1 MALKIEQN
9 VPIPPKASSRHGKYP
24 FDQMQPG
31 DSFFAP
37 SKTPV
42 DTQRLLAGLGNYWA
56 KRHGGDAQFVTRRR
70 EETGQ
75 PGVRVWR
82 VA

>member
-1 MALKIEQN
+1 MYKLEKN
-9 VPIPPKASSRHGKYP
+9 VPIPPKASSRQGKYP
-24 FDQMQPG
+24 FEQMEPG
-31 DSFFAP
+31 DSFFTP
-37 SKTPV
+37 SKSPV

-56 KRHGGDAQFVTRRR
+56 KRRGAETQFITRRR
-70 EETGQ
+70 EEGGV